1 MTELVSSVGGGY
13 PTIVYPH
20 IVSIP
25 TPNRYWSEGIKP
37 LDKRQIILSRSRNLS
52 TNVKVVTMQGGVT
65 LTLRFK
71 DAREEVK
78 VYSIGCVLVF
88 WILNP

>member
-20 IVSIP
+20 IASIP
-25 TPNRYWSEGIKP
+25 TPNRYWSEGMKP

-52 TNVKVVTMQGGVT
+52 TNVNVVTMRGVT

-71 DAREEVK
+71 DAREELK
-78 VYSIGCVLVF
+78 VYSIGFVLVF
-88 WILNP
+88 WLLNP